1 MCAHSGCIHI
11 VIGLGKVAGSFNLV
25 VGSQAIETGHYIHRI
40 ETGIKHCNGHALAAE
55 TMVMQVLAFKLVYLV
70 KCLTII
76 VHV

>member
-1 MCAHSGCIHI
+1 
-11 VIGLGKVAGSFNLV
+11 
-25 VGSQAIETGHYIHRI
+25 
-40 ETGIKHCNGHALAAE
+40 LAAE